1 MTTLAAL
8 RRSGGTDAV
17 RAAIEAALAKHPTA
31 TAAAAAL
38 GTTARSLRRAAQRVG
53 ATWPELPPGPPR
65 KSP

>member
-1 MTTLAAL
+1 MTTLATI

-38 GTTARSLRRAAQRVG
+38 GTTARSLRRR
-53 ATWPELPPGPPR
+53 
-65 KSP
+65 